1 MPSAEPLKIAEGNVE
16 RLEKLAALSNVPAVE
31 YEKAKSEVNRL
42 RAALKT
48 ETIERDRNLEALADR
63 RAKSRSRR

>member
-1 MPSAEPLKIAEGNVE
+1 MWQ
-16 RLEKLAALSNVPAVE
+16 RQEKLAALSNVPAVE

-48 ETIERDRNLEALADR
+48 EQIERDRNLEALTNR
-63 RAKSRSRR
+63 RPENRSPNEEH